1 MTMASWTDIPVRRKL
16 TLVILLTCTTVL
28 LLACAAL
35 AAYEFVTFRRTMA
48 RDMTVLADVLSRNIT
63 SALAFQDEGEATKTL
78 LALNAEPQ
86 IIAACLYAKDG
97 SRFAQYVRP
106 LASIEFPAQPGPDAT
121 RFERDQLVLFRPV
134 ILNEKRVGTI
144 HLRADLAGVYD
155 RLKLFGGIVGLVL
168 LGSFV
173 VTVALSSRLQRPISE
188 PILALAKT
196 AKSIAQLKDYSVR
209 AEKQS
214 GDETGLLTDSF
225 NQMLSQLQERDTAL
239 RRARDELELRVQERT
254 AELARVNV
262 GLQAEIA
269 ERERTQR
276 RVATQ
281 YAVTK
286 ILAESVRLT
295 ETTPKIVRAIC
306 ENLGW
311 DMGAIWEI
319 EPHAKVLRCVG
330 IWHAPAVDMGE
341 FETATRQQ
349 TFPTGIG
356 LPGRVWASGQPAWIA
371 DVATDA
377 NFPRAPAAA
386 QAGLHGA
393 FALPILCRGE
403 VLGVMEFFSRV
414 IREPDTD
421 LLEMFGAIGSQ
432 IGQFIERTRAEEAL
446 KDSEAL
452 YHSLVQSLPLDVV
465 RKDSG
470 GRFTFANQLFCDE
483 VGKPLFE
490 IVGKT
495 DFDLFPPDLARKY
508 ASDDQRVI
516 ATGELFEDIEEHR
529 TPSGNP
535 RFVQVLKSPIHD
547 FTGAVTG
554 IQVMFWDVTERELAK
569 RALQLAKEAA
579 EQANR
584 AKSEFLA
591 NMSHELR
598 TPLNSVI
605 GFTNILLKNKAG
617 NLRAENITFLER
629 IVANGK
635 HLLGLINQIL
645 DLSKIEAQKV
655 DLETS
660 TVSLGEL
667 ISEIL
672 AQLESQVKGRD
683 IKLLSDI
690 PPQLDPLVTDA
701 VKLKQVIINLV
712 ANALKFT
719 ERGSVTVRVGVE
731 PGTNRPSRI
740 EVIDTG
746 IGIPKDRL
754 AAVFE
759 AFQQAD
765 ASTTRKYGGTG
776 LGLTISQALCRLMG
790 YRIDVQSEVGKGS
803 TFAVSLAPR
812 VEFAGGPAAVA
823 PAETPAA
830 RPGQDELP
838 INLNERLILVIDD
851 EFDARMLVTHMIE
864 ELGCKVIAA
873 SSGEQGLRMAR
884 EFRPDLITL
893 DLLMPEMTGWDV
905 LKTIKADPQLRQ
917 IPVVVVSI
925 VARENRGKILGAVDV
940 LEKPLAREDLLS
952 VLRRAL
958 PTERKLLVVDDDE
971 DARRI
976 ITTYLS
982 DEGYEIQTAGNGR
995 EALDVLELFSPDL
1008 VILDLMMPVMDGMAF
1023 LDVIRADPQYRHLPV
1038 IIVTAKVLSSQGV
1051 RRLSVEAQSILK
1063 KADLL
1068 EEDLKAVL
1076 QQLLQK
1082 RPAAVV
1088 S

>member
-1 MTMASWTDIPVRRKL
+1 MAWWTDIPVRRKL

-28 LLACAAL
+28 LMACAAL
-35 AAYEFVTFRRTMA
+35 AAYELITFRRTMA

-63 SALAFQDEGEATKTL
+63 SALAFQDESEASKTL

-97 SRFAQYVRP
+97 SRFAEYVRP
-106 LASIEFPAQPGPDAT
+106 SATVEFPAQPGADAT
-121 RFERDQLVLFRPV
+121 RFERDQLALSRPV
-134 ILNEKRVGTI
+134 MLNEKRVGTLY
-144 HLRADLAGVYD
+144 LRADLGGLYD

-168 LGSFV
+168 LGSFI

-196 AKSIAQLKDYSVR
+196 AKSIAERKDYSVR

-214 GDETGLLTDSF
+214 QDETGLLTDAF
-225 NQMLSQLQERDTAL
+225 NQMLSQIQERDTAL

-254 AELARVNV
+254 AELARANV

-281 YAVTK
+281 YAVTR
-286 ILAESVRLT
+286 ILAESNRLE

-311 DMGAIWEI
+311 DMGGIWEV

-330 IWHAPAVDMGE
+330 IWHAPAVDLGE
-341 FETATRQQ
+341 FETTTRQQ
-349 TFPTGIG
+349 TFPAGIG
-356 LPGRVWASGQPAWIA
+356 LPGRVWASGQPAWVA
-371 DVATDA
+371 DVVMDA

-386 QAGLHGA
+386 QEGLHGA

-403 VLGVMEFFSRV
+403 VLGVMEFFSRE

-421 LLEMFGAIGSQ
+421 LLEMFAAIGSQ
-432 IGQFIERTRAEEAL
+432 IGQFIERTRTEEAL

-465 RKDSG
+465 RKDTD

-495 DFDLFPPDLARKY
+495 DFDLFPPELAQKY
-508 ASDDQRVI
+508 TRDDQRVM
-516 ATGELFEDIEEHR
+516 ASGELFEDIEEHR
-529 TPSGNP
+529 TPNGNR

-547 FTGAVTG
+547 FSGAVAG

-569 RALQLAKEAA
+569 RALQVAKEAA

-617 NLRAENITFLER
+617 NLRPENITFLER

-660 TVSLGEL
+660 TASLSEL

-672 AQLESQVKGRD
+672 AQLESQVKGRE
-683 IKLLSDI
+683 IKLLGDM
-690 PPQLDPLVTDA
+690 PPQMDPLVTDA

-719 ERGSVTVRVGVE
+719 EHGSVTVRVGVE
-731 PGTNRPSRI
+731 PGTNRPSLI

-746 IGIPKDRL
+746 IGIPQDRL

-790 YRIDVQSEVGKGS
+790 YRIGVQSEVGKGS
-803 TFAVSLAPR
+803 TFTVSLAPSA
-812 VEFAGGPAAVA
+812 EFPAGPAAIA
-823 PAETPAA
+823 PARTPVP
-830 RPGQDELP
+830 RPLP
-838 INLNERLILVIDD
+838 AEVPVNLAGKLVLVIDD

-893 DLLMPEMTGWDV
+893 DLLMPEMTGWEV
-905 LKTIKADPQLRQ
+905 LKMIKADSQLRQ

-940 LEKPLAREDLLS
+940 LEKPLAREELLS
-952 VLRRAL
+952 VLWRTL

-971 DARRI
+971 DSRRLI
-976 ITTYLS
+976 AAYLS
-982 DEGYEIQTAGNGR
+982 EEGYAIQTAGNGQ
-995 EALDVLELFSPDL
+995 EALDILGPFSPDL

-1023 LDVIRADPQYRHLPV
+1023 LDTIRADPRYRHLPV
-1038 IIVTAKVLSSQGV
+1038 IIVTAKVLSTEQV
-1051 RRLSVEAQSILK
+1051 RRLSAEAHSILK

-1068 EEDLKAVL
+1068 EADLKAVL
-1076 QQLLQK
+1076 QDLL
-1082 RPAAVV
+1082 
-1088 S
+1088 